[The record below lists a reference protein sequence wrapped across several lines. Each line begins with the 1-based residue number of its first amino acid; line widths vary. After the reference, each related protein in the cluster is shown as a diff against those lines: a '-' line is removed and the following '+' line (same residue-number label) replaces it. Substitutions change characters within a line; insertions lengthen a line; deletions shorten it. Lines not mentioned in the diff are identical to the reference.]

1 MVGGKGMLRNAGLSG
16 PKEGH
21 GTPGAL
27 EEQRRPVEPLD
38 EMMCT
43 IIESRSQFGA
53 SNSNILNFEMP
64 T

>member
-1 MVGGKGMLRNAGLSG
+1 MLRNAGLSG

-27 EEQRRPVEPLD
+27 EEQRRPTEPLD

-43 IIESRSQFGA
+43 IIESRSQSGA
-53 SNSNILNFEMP
+53 SDSNILNF
-64 T
+64 